1 MGPFSCVDDPTFL
14 QSEDALRLKEAKSY
28 YQTQV
33 KTIFALDL
41 GASECEEELCTD
53 PSYHHAHTKAESK
66 GAPLEPDWN
75 KAVAS
80 GGWYCYS
87 CHNDCE
93 VTETFACK
101 KCDAHTVLELDEAVC
116 IGHYPGG
123 SSNNNC
129 LFCNQNPCVCDN
141 CPFCG
146 NPFCM
151 GECLGLP
158 PGGSTGQGTSTPK
171 LYIDASTSLT
181 LGESYE
187 LSFDLDFPSSMQTIP
202 AHSIHY
208 YISGT
213 NLPSTVELTATHAL
227 APGVFYI
234 YAMCHFDYQA
244 MPSITSSNTL
254 QITVQYPDAYLI
266 QSATESEMNL
276 LWTITKDAAA
286 PGSRTEFGFWIYCI
300 TAASPADITRGGQM
314 SGNPVSTCLYTSA
327 SIDPGAMVDS
337 PGNVNSGGSY
347 AVAFFHTHPP
357 LTYCPYNSFRLV
369 GPSSTDISLHSQ
381 KGISGFVY
389 DYMPVTEDGRTGAF
403 GCHNID
409 NPATI
414 SIINPDRRSL

>member
-1 MGPFSCVDDPTFL
+1 MEPCNTHTGRYGYFVLLLFLMGPSSCVDDPLFL
-14 QSEDALRLKEAKSY
+14 QSEDSLRLKEAKSY

-41 GASECEEELCTD
+41 GASHCEDELCTD
-53 PSYHHAHTKAESK
+53 PSHHHAHTKAESK

-80 GGWYCYS
+80 KTAFSTVQQVPLKQDKPKGAALIYAHKGER
-87 CHNDCE
+87 HIQKVE
-93 VTETFACK
+93 VASYLVIEKSNKTGTIRHFVT
-101 KCDAHTVLELDEAVC
+101 TVL
-116 IGHYPGG
+116 G
-123 SSNNNC
+123 
-129 LFCNQNPCVCDN
+129 DN
-141 CPFCG
+141 SQG
-146 NPFCM
+146 EKSDNPFCM

-327 SIDPGAMVDS
+327 SIDSGAMVDS

-357 LTYCPYNSFRLV
+357 TSDILSIQLLSTSGTIQYRHFTSFPKRH
-369 GPSSTDISLHSQ
+369 TRACI
-381 KGISGFVY
+381 
-389 DYMPVTEDGRTGAF
+389 
-403 GCHNID
+403 
-409 NPATI
+409 
-414 SIINPDRRSL
+414 